1 MCSDIQVNWI
11 TFFGSFDNWLA
22 SNEIIYWYNLLNEE
36 KQLLKRNH
44 KISAI
49 SDFCWHLLFWLLSCV
64 KHSRK
69 CVFQKNQNTTQN
81 AKNEIWFKLVYQN
94 TFSISKTK
102 CALKGITGPQCYWYN
117 SDSNNSSIFWWQK
130 VIFDLN
136 LVQLKDSFEPCNNI
150 TSW

>member
-11 TFFGSFDNWLA
+11 TFFGIFDNCLT
-22 SNEIIYWYNLLNEE
+22 SNEIIYWYNLLTEE
-36 KQLLKRNH
+36 KQLLKRSH

-81 AKNEIWFKLVYQN
+81 AKNEIWLKLVYLN
-94 TFSISKTK
+94 TSSISKTK
-102 CALKGITGPQCYWYN
+102 CTLKGITVRSLVIRWFYYPSMNAKC
-117 SDSNNSSIFWWQK
+117 K
-130 VIFDLN
+130 VSTSFHN
-136 LVQLKDSFEPCNNI
+136 YRVWAEKDFFLCQ
-150 TSW
+150 TL